1 MIVSGWIHVT
11 KTPKKRTGEEGEQEE
26 EEEEEEEL
34 APVTLFLNRSM
45 SESSALGA
53 LQ

>member
-1 MIVSGWIHVT
+1 M
-11 KTPKKRTGEEGEQEE
+11 KKRTGEEGEQEE
-26 EEEEEEEL
+26 EDEEEEEEL
-34 APVTLFLNRSM
+34 APITLYLNRSM